1 MLKNKNRV
9 SANKEC
15 GKRIMNKLVGPKA
28 VSLSYLDGI
37 ELLTELIYWKMIYG
51 KYKGAL
57 LIGSIENS
65 ILHYLGK
72 ILELKKGVLKSINTI
87 PDQDHEDNIF
97 SHEEPLY
104 PIIFLT
110 RNIDAKNKLL
120 FILNKF
126 HEIAIV
132 TDYKDLDDL
141 IQLLGKTNNLEKTIV
156 LARFPWKKSYRYVV
170 LVFNGDTINIKHL
183 PGPFII
189 LEGKRIELYK
199 KHSVRAER
207 SKTIAIVHDFSFLYN
222 LLKRYASQEEIQKIN
237 FELTRFV
244 DEECF
249 TIRKPSY
256 NTQKHCRRADIEG
269 FFEDKTGLKN
279 CVLLKTPFHA
289 YYTVFSRINKKNV
302 VMPESN
308 WPGTM
313 SIASFFKEI
322 TILHADI
329 NIVDKRINEKIYYPP
344 EWKSRKNS
352 NGRAIVI
359 SIPSILGTNL
369 LDMLEDNGSE
379 IVIDSMTFSRR
390 LLKGDYIVFILRKI
404 VPVDDLSATIVCSD
418 YHIQVREEFL
428 LSTDLDIL
436 GFFVENF
443 NYIMK
448 RRDELIEQYI
458 NAVNSIVDALNPPIP
473 YSGYIVLFKRDCRV
487 RTIFHK
493 NIYGKMKG
501 LYGILLSGLEEQSFL
516 ENSIRELVCGD
527 SATPGVKSS
536 NL

>member
-1 MLKNKNRV
+1 
-9 SANKEC
+9 
-15 GKRIMNKLVGPKA
+15 MNKYISPKA
-28 VSLSYLDGI
+28 ISLSYLDCI

-72 ILELKKGVLKSINTI
+72 LLKLKKGVLKSINTI
-87 PDQDHEDNIF
+87 PDKDYEDNIF
-97 SHEEPLY
+97 SPEESLY
-104 PIIFLT
+104 PIMFLT

-126 HEIAIV
+126 HEIAV
-132 TDYKDLDDL
+132 VVDYKDLDDV
-141 IQLLGKTNNLEKTIV
+141 IQLLGKTNNLKKTIV
-156 LARFPWKKSYRYVV
+156 ITRFPWKNGYRYVV
-170 LVFNGDTINIKHL
+170 LVFYRDTINIKHL

-199 KHSVRAER
+199 KTSVRAER
-207 SKTIAIVHDFSFLYN
+207 SKIIAIVHDFAFLHIF
-222 LLKRYASQEEIQKIN
+222 LKRYTSQEEIEKIN

-249 TIRKPSY
+249 TIRKPRY
-256 NTQKHCRRADIEG
+256 NTQKHYRRADIEG

-279 CVLLKTPFHA
+279 CVLFKTPFHA
-289 YYTVFSRINKKNV
+289 YYTVFSRINKRNT

-313 SIASFFKEI
+313 SIASFFKDI
-322 TILHADI
+322 TILPTDI
-329 NIVDKRINEKIYYPP
+329 NIVDKHINEKIYYPL
-344 EWKSRKNS
+344 EWKKQEN
-352 NGRAIVI
+352 NNDYAIII
-359 SIPSILGTNL
+359 SVPSILGTNL
-369 LDMLEDNGSE
+369 LGMLEDNSSE
-379 IVIDSMTFSRR
+379 IVIDTMTFSRR

-404 VPVDDLSATIVCSD
+404 VPIDGLSATIVCSD
-418 YHIQVREEFL
+418 YPIQVREEFL
-428 LSTDLDIL
+428 LCTNLDVL

-443 NYIMK
+443 NYLMK
-448 RRDELIEQYI
+448 RRNELIEQYI
-458 NAVNSIVDALNPPIP
+458 NAVDSIVDAINPPIP
-473 YSGYIVLFKRDCRV
+473 YSGYIVLFKRNCRV

-493 NIYGKMKG
+493 NIYGRVKG
-501 LYGILLSGLEEQSFL
+501 LYGILLSGLEEPSFL

-527 SATPGVKSS
+527 SATPGLRSS